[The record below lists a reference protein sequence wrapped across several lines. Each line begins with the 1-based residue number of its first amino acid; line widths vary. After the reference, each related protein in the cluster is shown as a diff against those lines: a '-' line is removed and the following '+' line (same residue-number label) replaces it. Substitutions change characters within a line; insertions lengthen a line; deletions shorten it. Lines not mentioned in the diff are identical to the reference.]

1 MERMEAVEILVEA
14 ARADARAVPLAD
26 LAEAVFRG
34 PLAAGGSEVREGQI
48 RMAREVADAIEAGP
62 AARLAVEAPTGSGK
76 SLALLVPAVLAIL
89 RREAAADGAG
99 ARVIVSTAGIPLQRQ
114 IVGKDVPALSE
125 ALGIELSAAVV
136 KGRSNYACRDRLAVH
151 ADASSLEG
159 DEARRVARWIEDGG
173 SGDREDLPWK
183 LQRWGSL
190 SVTGE
195 DCLGTGCTFSGTCIA
210 TRFLH
215 AAGTARIV
223 VMNHAYLALAGG
235 KWLAEGAVALIVD
248 EAHELEE
255 ALRKAQS
262 GEITAGQ
269 TDHWRREFSRAT
281 DGAELAPEEVPDG
294 TFDDPEEDESA
305 EDGAHVLPLFAGV
318 EVPGPP
324 TLAEVEEPWAD
335 DFPPAP
341 VRTGFDGMADAI
353 AEAIRSVTDAA
364 DEEAGPRDVS
374 RLREGWWPGEGR
386 PGAVL
391 ADAAA
396 MLDRLERLDTAHEAR
411 VNRCMQGLRKLAARL
426 NHAAEVPEG
435 YAVWTERER
444 GKRRINV
451 APIEVKLP
459 DRAVPTVLC
468 SATLGAG
475 RPAEAARAIGVE
487 ARELVLPHPW
497 PVENMG
503 VCFVPKGPSPKDPR
517 WPAWCD
523 RGAVWFARQC
533 GGGVLVL
540 ASSWARAE
548 AIAAALRAEVPWRVR
563 LQGEAGRTE
572 LVDWFREDED
582 GILVGTAS
590 FRQGLDVAGRACRGV
605 VIDRIPFPSPGDPLE
620 EAISERFKD
629 GFRERSIPVAAQAL
643 RQSAGR
649 LLRTVND
656 RGAICVLDPRLA
668 EETWAR
674 RLREAVAP
682 IPVTRDPTDVRRVL
696 AGERPEGA
704 IVEKPRKAAR
714 TRSARA

>member
-1 MERMEAVEILVEA
+1 MEAVEILVEA
-14 ARADARAVPLAD
+14 ARVDDRAVPLAD

-34 PLAAGGSEVREGQI
+34 PLAVGGSEVREGQI
-48 RMAREVADAIEAGP
+48 RMAREVADAIEGGP
-62 AARLAVEAPTGSGK
+62 ASRLAVEAPTGSGK

-89 RREAAADGAG
+89 RREAADGG
-99 ARVIVSTAGIPLQRQ
+99 SARVILSTAGIPLQRQ
-114 IVGKDVPALSE
+114 IVGKDVPALSR
-125 ALGIELSAAVV
+125 ALEIDLSAAVV
-136 KGRSNYACRDRLAVH
+136 KGRSNYACRDRLAVL
-151 ADASSLEG
+151 ADGASLES
-159 DEARRVARWIEDGG
+159 DEARRVSRWIEEGG

-190 SVTGE
+190 SVAGE
-195 DCLGTGCTFSGTCIA
+195 ECLGAGCGFAGTCIA
-210 TRFLH
+210 SRFLH
-215 AAGTARIV
+215 SAATARIV

-255 ALRKAQS
+255 ALRNAQS
-262 GEITAGQ
+262 GEVTAGQ
-269 TDHWRREFSRAT
+269 ADHWRRDFERAI
-281 DGAELAPEEVPDG
+281 DGAELAPEEVPEG
-294 TFDDPEEDESA
+294 TFEDPEEDESA
-305 EDGAHVLPLFAGV
+305 EDGSHVIPLFA
-318 EVPGPP
+318 PP
-324 TLAEVEEPWAD
+324 APPSVEEIEALWADD
-335 DFPPAP
+335 DFPPAA
-341 VRTGFDGMADAI
+341 VRTGLAGVADGI
-353 AEAIRSVTDAA
+353 AAAIRSVTDAA
-364 DEEAGPRDVS
+364 DEEAGSRDVV
-374 RLREGWWPGEGR
+374 RLREGWWTGEGR
-386 PGAVL
+386 PGAAL

-396 MLDRLERLDTAHEAR
+396 LLDRLERLDPAHDAR
-411 VNRCMQGLRKLAARL
+411 VNRCMKGLRKLAARL

-444 GKRRINV
+444 GKRRICV

-459 DRAVPTVLC
+459 DRAVATVLC

-475 RPAEAARAIGVE
+475 RPAEAARAIGIE

-497 PVENMG
+497 PVDKMG

-517 WPAWCD
+517 WAEWCD

-548 AIAAALRAEVPWRVR
+548 ALAAALRVEVPWRVR

-572 LVDWFREDED
+572 LIDWFREDED

-605 VIDRIPFPSPGDPLE
+605 IIDRIPFPSPGDPLE
-620 EAISERFKD
+620 EAIAERFRD
-629 GFRERSIPVAAQAL
+629 GFRERAIPVAAQAL

-649 LLRTVND
+649 LLRTVSD

-668 EETWAR
+668 EESWAR
-674 RLREAVAP
+674 RLREAVGP
-682 IPVTRDPTDVRRVL
+682 IPVTRDPKDVRRVL
-696 AGERPEGA
+696 AGDLPEGV

-714 TRSARA
+714 TRSARS